1 MWLPPGSAAKQGK
14 FAAFHRAMF
23 DQEQAQFRTQGGER
37 KRGKSAGEAAADDHK
52 VTVDGIHEPLIG
64 IGGRGR

>member
-1 MWLPPGSAAKQGK
+1 VVAA
-14 FAAFHRAMF
+14 RLCAMF